1 MKESIHIKNFG
12 PIKDV
17 YIENIKPLTVFVGES
32 GSGKSTI
39 MKVIALFRWIY
50 KMHNIRSYLKRSNIL
65 KSPFRFR
72 MDSYLKES
80 GLLEYIKD
88 NTEIDYS
95 VEFERKVYKINFR
108 KNKLLGTNDSNI
120 VKLEDLYFTKISYIS
135 ENRNLIPLWAEKGA
149 SLAGIYLGFYFHEV
163 FNDFV
168 LATDY
173 VKDLDIK
180 YLNLKFSVKKIQS
193 NKKYLIKDE
202 NNKYELT
209 YKNSSSGIINA
220 IPITLIAEYFSK
232 HFDFEDAFNKSLINF
247 LFNTDKLM
255 DFKPVKNIGDIK
267 KKLFIHIE
275 EPELSLFPDA
285 QCELISDLIS
295 KCFINNKNSIDLMFS
310 THSPYIIN
318 YLNLLIKAYYANK
331 LVDGAK
337 ISFDDVAVYLVE
349 DGELQNLMIEES
361 KIINTNVLSDA
372 INDIYDRYYEL
383 EKNDGEFSQK

>member
-1 MKESIHIKNFG
+1 MKETIHIKNFG

-149 SLAGIYLGFYFHEV
+149 ALAGIYLGFYFHEV

-173 VKDLDIK
+173 IKDLDIK
-180 YLNLKFSVKKIQS
+180 YLNLKFSVKKVQS

-209 YKNSSSGIINA
+209 YKNSSSGIINS

-232 HFDFEDAFNKSLINF
+232 HFDFEEAFNKSLINF
-247 LFNTDKLM
+247 LFNTDKLI

-285 QCELISDLIS
+285 QCELVSDLIS
-295 KCFINNKNSIDLMFS
+295 KCFVNNKNTISLMFS

-318 YLNLLIKAYYANK
+318 YLNLLIKAYYSNK
-331 LVDGAK
+331 LVNGAK
-337 ISFDDVAVYLVE
+337 ISFDDVVVFLVE
-349 DGELQNLMIEES
+349 DGKIQNLMIEES
-361 KIINTNVLSDA
+361 KIINTNILSDT
-372 INDIYDRYYEL
+372 INDIYDRYNEL
-383 EKNDGEFSQK
+383 EKNDGEFS